1 MAPYNLCVLLEISR
15 GHFNSKKRIA
25 QGGVYSVR
33 RNEMKLRDLLSVY
46 DKKKFYASAV
56 KNEKLSRKEWEE
68 IMGTTRDT
76 YRRVGGRLRRRK

>member
-1 MAPYNLCVLLEISR
+1 
-15 GHFNSKKRIA
+15 
-25 QGGVYSVR
+25 
-33 RNEMKLRDLLSVY
+33 MKLRDLLSVY